1 VCHTQF
7 EMGMSP
13 QAILEADVWKCLH
26 RWPCLHVC
34 VMFEHATIQDQVWT
48 HGIWTHRDI
57 PHPLYRKK
65 SERIGLHTNTP
76 FSIRGIADDV
86 MGHISDARVF
96 IIAWD
101 QRDSCVHYETEAI
114 YNVCFT
120 NNVSPYLQLHDHV
133 RCKHIYQVSKQH
145 SCFELNKYIMYVTDY
160 HIATAWS
167 VCVCNL

>member
-86 MGHISDARVF
+86 MGHIQMRGFLS
-96 IIAWD
+96 
-101 QRDSCVHYETEAI
+101 
-114 YNVCFT
+114 
-120 NNVSPYLQLHDHV
+120 
-133 RCKHIYQVSKQH
+133 
-145 SCFELNKYIMYVTDY
+145 
-160 HIATAWS
+160 
-167 VCVCNL
+167 